1 MDLGNFA
8 AAIWRSAG
16 WNGLSN
22 SERGEQRATPLSRNS
37 DAGVNVGDQRAMQV
51 SAVWSCAR
59 LITETV
65 GSLPIGVY
73 EKTATGRDVVTDHY
87 LHELLRVSPNAMMT
101 PLEFREALT
110 LQLVLWGNGYA
121 FVERSAAGRPLSLT
135 PLAPDRMKVVRSDG
149 GLTYHYSTDKGTHVY
164 AQQSILHLKGFSTDG
179 VVGLSPIGYAAH
191 TLGLT
196 VAADRYASKAFS
208 SGGRPAGVLTVDKFL
223 TPDQRDQLRTIYTQI
238 AAEESTGTWV
248 LEGGT
253 QYQAI
258 GINPN
263 DMQLLASRSFQLAEI
278 ARIFRVPS
286 YLINDTERST
296 SWGTGI
302 EQQNLG
308 FLTYTL
314 RPYLTRWESTVS
326 DSLLDRAGRK
336 RYFVEH
342 NVEGLLRA
350 DSAARSAFYSTAAQ
364 NGWMSRNEIRRKENM
379 PPVVGGDEL
388 TVQVNLTPVDQ
399 LPGLSNGNQTATD

>member
-1 MDLGNFA
+1 
-8 AAIWRSAG
+8 
-16 WNGLSN
+16 
-22 SERGEQRATPLSRNS
+22 
-37 DAGVNVGDQRAMQV
+37 
-51 SAVWSCAR
+51 
-59 LITETV
+59 
-65 GSLPIGVY
+65 
-73 EKTATGRDVVTDHY
+73 VTDHY
-87 LHELLRVSPNAMMT
+87 LHELLRLSPNAMMT

-223 TPDQRDQLRTIYTQI
+223 TPDQRDQLRTIYTHI

-258 GINPN
+258 GISPD
-263 DMQLLASRSFQLAEI
+263 DMQLLASRAFQLAEI

-286 YLINDTERST
+286 FLINDTERST

-302 EQQNLG
+302 ESLQLG
-308 FLTYTL
+308 WLQFGL
-314 RPYLTRWESTVS
+314 RPYLTRWESTIA

-342 NVEGLLRA
+342 NIEGLLRA
-350 DSAARSAFYSTAAQ
+350 DSASRAAFYSAAAQ
-364 NGWMSRNEIRRKENM
+364 NGWMSRAEIRAKENL
-379 PPVVGGDEL
+379 PYVEGSDEL
-388 TVQVNLTPVDQ
+388 TVQVNLAPLDQ
-399 LPGLSNGNQTATD
+399 LPGIANGNQTATD